1 MTGKAARHAEQLPLT
16 NSIFTPSSD
25 AVTHARS
32 VMAAVG
38 AANGG
43 TPVLNG
49 HVVELAMIR
58 EAQRVAAIADR
69 LRDGADASSAQNS
82 LVHAL

>member
-1 MTGKAARHAEQLPLT
+1 MTGKAARHAEQIPVI

-32 VMAAVG
+32 VIAAVG
-38 AANGG
+38 AAKGG

-58 EAQRVAAIADR
+58 EAQRVSAIADR
-69 LRDGADASSAQNS
+69 LQERAHASSA
-82 LVHAL
+82 